1 VIISRTPFRLSLLGG
16 GTDYPQWFL
25 KNGGEVL
32 AGAIDKYCYLTLR
45 WLPPFFEHR
54 HRIVYSQVENT
65 MTSIEI
71 QHPAVRAAINRLDL
85 DDGIEL
91 HHDGDLPARSGIGSS
106 AAFAVGLLHAG
117 HRLKGEHIDPWALA
131 HEAIDLEVN
140 DLQETTGLQDQ
151 LTCAL
156 GGFHHLKFEKTGSIA
171 SERSQRMSRALPEL
185 NEWLVLLYSGV
196 QRSSHQV
203 SQTLVESFQSKDEL
217 LNELQSLVGVGR
229 DCVERGDVDGMVEL
243 GRLMHRSWEIKDQLN
258 PAAVSPRLRL
268 LYDAA
273 REAGAV
279 GGKVSG
285 AGGGGFMVFVVPPE
299 RRSSFIQ
306 NMRGQALHVP
316 FKFVDHGSQIIYE
329 G

>member
-1 VIISRTPFRLSLLGG
+1 MIISRTPFRISLLGG
-16 GTDYPQWFL
+16 GTDYPQWYL
-25 KNGGEVL
+25 KYGGEVL

-54 HRIVYSQVENT
+54 HRIVYSDVENRMNAT
-65 MTSIEI
+65 EI
-71 QHPAVRAAINRLDL
+71 HHPAVRAAIQRLDL
-85 DDGIEL
+85 DAGIEL

-117 HRLKGEHIDPWALA
+117 HRLKGEDIDQWALA
-131 HEAIDLEVN
+131 HEAIDLEIN
-140 DLQETTGLQDQ
+140 DLQETTGFQDQ

-156 GGFHHLKFEKTGSIA
+156 GGFHHLKFETTGSIV
-171 SERSQRMSRALPEL
+171 SERSHKMSESLPEL

-203 SQTLVESFQSKDEL
+203 SQTLLESFQKREKL
-217 LNELQSLVGVGR
+217 LAELQTMVRLGR
-229 DCVERGDVDGMVEL
+229 DCVETGGTAGMSEL
-243 GRLMHRSWEIKDQLN
+243 GRLMHRSWEIKDELN
-258 PAAVSPRLRL
+258 AAAVSPSLRF
-268 LYDAA
+268 LYDQAQGS
-273 REAGAV
+273 GAI

-299 RRSSFIQ
+299 KRNSFIQ
-306 NMRGQALHVP
+306 AMSSHALYVP
-316 FKFVDHGSQIIYE
+316 FKFVEHGSQIIYE